1 MKKVLL
7 LFAMAMLSLS
17 LNAQNYRQ
25 SIELSLG
32 VGLDKYSKYAIGIGY
47 QGGIQVK
54 KFYAGLGVGFRY
66 ADVLYYTSWDNTGY
80 DTDYYE
86 SRDGKYLIPINLRL
100 KYNFTDN
107 KVSPYL
113 LADVGYTFDVGK
125 NPNKNIEGFFVEPQL
140 GIDINLNEGN
150 VIEIGLGAN
159 IQNYHYTRFIFS
171 KYDGSEISEPKFM
184 IGILQLH
191 IGFTF

>member
-1 MKKVLL
+1 
-7 LFAMAMLSLS
+7 MAMVSLS
-17 LNAQNYRQ
+17 LNAQSYRQ

-32 VGLDKYSKYAIGIGY
+32 VGLDKYSKYAIGIEY

-100 KYNFTDN
+100 KYNFTDK

-125 NPNKNIEGFFVEPQL
+125 NPNKNIEGFFVEPQF
-140 GIDINLNEGN
+140 GIDIKLNEGN
-150 VIEIGLGAN
+150 LIEIGLGAN
-159 IQNYHYTRFIFS
+159 IQNYHYTRFTYS
-171 KYDGSEISEPKFM
+171 KYDGSEISESKLM